1 MGYVLTALISVIFG
15 AAAYK
20 LTDIVLW
27 KLRQEP
33 KATSVKGDLWRAS
46 MRVAFVAAAM
56 MACIAVS
63 TTLIW
68 HWFSGE
74 SLVYC
79 AVLPLA
85 AWLLLALPVG
95 LLVAMTANKQIKA
108 GIRTTG

>member
-1 MGYVLTALISVIFG
+1 MTHILTAMAGIIFG

-20 LTDIVLW
+20 LTDIVLL

-33 KATSVKGDLWRAS
+33 KASSIKGDLWRAS

-95 LLVAMTANKQIKA
+95 MIVATVANKQIKS

>member
-1 MGYVLTALISVIFG
+1 MTHIITAMAGIIFG
-15 AAAYK
+15 GAAYK
-20 LTDIVLW
+20 LTDVVLW

-33 KATSVKGDLWRAS
+33 KPPGPKADMWRAS

-68 HWFSGE
+68 HWFSGQ

-95 LLVAMTANKQIKA
+95 VIVATVANKQIKA